1 MPETQSLPELIS
13 EFVSFLNTQHKSTYT
28 IVAYRKDLAQLIE
41 FLAHSQKIEVQ
52 EVSTVDIESFLRE
65 LEEKHYTPKSIAR
78 KLNAIKG
85 FFRWLHQ
92 RGVMEGD
99 PALAVPH
106 PKYEMAAPRVL
117 SVLEY
122 RALRDAARGDLRTAA
137 IIEILLQTG
146 MRISELANLN
156 LDDIKK
162 NEVKVAG
169 RTVPLNTAARHAID
183 DYLKVRYP
191 TQSPHLFV
199 TKTGRPLLVRNIR
212 AVIERCFAQS
222 GIEEATVNDL
232 RNTFIVQQ
240 LARGVD
246 LLTISHIVGHK
257 RLSTTERYL
266 SLLSEQKKGKPK
278 PLGEL

>member
-28 IVAYRKDLAQLIE
+28 IVAYRKDLTQLAE
-41 FLAHSQKIEVQ
+41 FLARSQKVEAQ
-52 EVSTVDIESFLRE
+52 EASTVDIESFLRE
-65 LEEKHYTPKSIAR
+65 LEEKHYTPKSVAR

-85 FFRWLHQ
+85 FFRWLRQ
-92 RGVMEGD
+92 RKIIEGD

-246 LLTISHIVGHK
+246 LLTISRIVGHK

>member
-28 IVAYRKDLAQLIE
+28 IVAYRKDLTQLAE
-41 FLAHSQKIEVQ
+41 FLARSQKVEAQ
-52 EVSTVDIESFLRE
+52 EASTVDIESFLRE

-85 FFRWLHQ
+85 FFRWLRQ
-92 RGVMEGD
+92 RKIIEGD

-246 LLTISHIVGHK
+246 LLTISRIVGHK

>member
-1 MPETQSLPELIS
+1 MPETQSLPDLIS
-13 EFVSFLNTQHKSTYT
+13 EFVSFLTTQHKSTYT
-28 IVAYRKDLAQLIE
+28 IVAYRKDLTQLAE
-41 FLAHSQKIEVQ
+41 FLARSQKVEAQ
-52 EVSTVDIESFLRE
+52 EASTVDIESFLRE

-85 FFRWLHQ
+85 FFRWLRQ
-92 RGVMEGD
+92 RKIIEGD

-246 LLTISHIVGHK
+246 LLTISRIVGHK

>member
-1 MPETQSLPELIS
+1 MPETQSLPELIP

-28 IVAYRKDLAQLIE
+28 IVAYRKDLTQLAE
-41 FLAHSQKIEVQ
+41 FLARSQKVEAQ
-52 EVSTVDIESFLRE
+52 EASTVDIESFLRE

-85 FFRWLHQ
+85 FFRWLRQ
-92 RGVMEGD
+92 RKIIEGD

-246 LLTISHIVGHK
+246 LLTISRIVGHK